1 MLLYLKDNIF
11 LYSKDV
17 TENLSPNFQI
27 TGFVNNPGKFDLD
40 SSLTVEDAILKANG
54 LAEFADINRV
64 AIYSLDEKSPLK

>member
-1 MLLYLKDNIF
+1 MPKDNIF

-27 TGFVNNPGKFDLD
+27 SGFVNNPGTFDLD

-54 LAEFADINRV
+54 LAEFADILELLF
-64 AIYSLDEKSPLK
+64 IL